1 MPAPESEATV
11 DATAGRSCPGLCK
24 PAELL
29 PGAEYSH

>member
-11 DATAGRSCPGLCK
+11 DAIVGRSCAGRCK